1 MKGDENMLEKN
12 GKAGLSLE
20 SELVAMFIQTAS
32 KFSSQINLKKGDKVA
47 NAKSIMGL
55 ISLGVVDGENITLSA
70 DGIDAESALTEL
82 SKFLNIG

>member
-1 MKGDENMLEKN
+1 MIERS

-32 KFSSQINLKKGDKVA
+32 MFSSHIYLKKDNKTA

-70 DGIDAESALTEL
+70 EGTDAEPAVTEL
-82 SKFLNIG
+82 AKFLNFS